1 LLWAEKVEFPR
12 HAFVAIGKDMMRI
25 TMRITG
31 IAGCFVFIC
40 IFTCALA
47 ARAVAQNLATTPA
60 PAAAGPSSD
69 VSVGYTF
76 VRMPIPGSS
85 SVNLNGLDVTGR
97 MDLNQHWGIMA
108 DSNYARTPNVL
119 GPPNGGY
126 VLSFLGGPA
135 FYPVEHRNT
144 RVFLRFLA
152 GASMIDAAAPG
163 ADSQYYH
170 GWLVRFSYAG
180 GAGVEQAIAGP
191 FSLRLG
197 GDYLRTSFYD
207 HTGAVQPQND
217 FRVTASLIFRLKN
230 SNRRVVGR

>member
-1 LLWAEKVEFPR
+1 
-12 HAFVAIGKDMMRI
+12 MMRI
-25 TMRITG
+25 AIRISG
-31 IAGCFVFIC
+31 IVASLVLIFVVG
-40 IFTCALA
+40 LA
-47 ARAVAQNLATTPA
+47 SPVLAQNLVTQSAVTTPA

-76 VRMPIPGSS
+76 LRMSVPGSS

-97 MDLNQHWGIMA
+97 MDLNQHWGIMV

-119 GPPNGGY
+119 GPPDGGY

-135 FYPVEHRNT
+135 FYPVQHHNT
-144 RVFLRFLA
+144 RVFARFLA
-152 GASMIDAAAPG
+152 GAGMVDAAAPG
-163 ADSQYYH
+163 AGTQFYH
-170 GWLVRFSYAG
+170 GWLVRFAYAG

-191 FSLRLG
+191 FAVRVG

-207 HTGAVQPQND
+207 HTGAVQPQNN